1 SRSSRNR
8 PSARSISKNFPRPNL
23 QPTSTY
29 KYDDFKRY
37 KLELKQVKS
46 QFLKETTEE
55 PTPSTIPK
63 TDPASDSVKSAI
75 SIKSQLDRTSDQLS
89 LQNRQPFVS
98 PEYPVIKRQ
107 RALVNYN
114 EHTQKLREQRLRHC
128 LYLYQSTTDFVTE
141 KNLDSK
147 IELAFS
153 TPRRPFME
161 SLADLQLDVV
171 DSGGV
176 IDEREAK
183 RRLDRLRD
191 VLDGTTHGGKYF
203 GLDAVS
209 VWANSEDGQ
218 RVGEERISV
227 NAVDGI
233 SVERVMKGSD
243 ENGSDGEEARKSD
256 VNVND
261 ITVELDGVN
270 DKATYLEMV
279 DLNLREDSDE
289 NEKSASIAND
299 LR

>member
-1 SRSSRNR
+1 
-8 PSARSISKNFPRPNL
+8 
-23 QPTSTY
+23 Y

-37 KLELKQVKS
+37 KLELKQLKS
-46 QFLKETTEE
+46 QFLNETAKG

-75 SIKSQLDRTSDQLS
+75 SIKSQLDKTSDQLS

-98 PEYPVIKRQ
+98 PEYPIIKRR
-107 RALVNYN
+107 RALINYD

-161 SLADLQLDVV
+161 TLADLQLDVI

-209 VWANSEDGQ
+209 VWADSEDGQ

-227 NAVDGI
+227 DAVDGI
-233 SVERVMKGSD
+233 SIERVMKDGD
-243 ENGSDGEEARKSD
+243 ENGGGDGEVRKSD
-256 VNVND
+256 INVND
-261 ITVELDGVN
+261 SIIELEGVN
-270 DKATYLEMV
+270 DETKYLELV
-279 DLNLREDSDE
+279 DMNLREDSDE
-289 NEKSASIAND
+289 NEKSTSVAND